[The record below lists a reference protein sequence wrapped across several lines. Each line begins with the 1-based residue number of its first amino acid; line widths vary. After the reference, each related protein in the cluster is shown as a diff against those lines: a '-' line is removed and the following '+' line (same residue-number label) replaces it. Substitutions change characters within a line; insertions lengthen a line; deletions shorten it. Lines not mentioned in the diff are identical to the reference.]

1 MEEKGFGS
9 CRVELSRLL
18 RSSAIRLPTLFYN
31 IQHFLLNEMLLNNDG
46 CDCVTE
52 KVFVFYQIHFFVPII
67 LQNLACIVDNVI
79 VAVAV
84 SVVVAVTFAV
94 AIAIAPW

>member
-1 MEEKGFGS
+1 MEGKGFGS

-18 RSSAIRLPTLFYN
+18 RSSGIPRIRLPTLFYN

-52 KVFVFYQIHFFVPII
+52 KVFVFYQIHFFP
-67 LQNLACIVDNVI
+67 CIVDNVI

-84 SVVVAVTFAV
+84 AVAVTIAV